1 MLRCSFCA
9 RDLVYVHGHA
19 ACLASDCPLRTLNQ
33 AECCTGETGCF
44 LAVPRSP
51 MADGSANRE
60 SGEMPAVAVS
70 GEMDAV
76 PLGPGSRMVSRAS

>member
-1 MLRCSFCA
+1 MAPMLRCSFCA

-19 ACLASDCPLRTLNQ
+19 ACVSAECPLRMLNQ

-51 MADGSANRE
+51 LADGS
-60 SGEMPAVAVS
+60 
-70 GEMDAV
+70 
-76 PLGPGSRMVSRAS
+76 LGPAEGDVAGPDLR